1 MKLNVSIINLILFVF
16 LSNLALADETNY
28 FWHSDNCPVKTKW
41 FDDFEEPLTLD
52 QKFGPGTQ
60 KMTRCLSQTKNVKVV
75 YQLDRSCQDKQC
87 TRPYAL
93 KKITNHINDY
103 EITHGMT
110 ADDYKMIVLVSEKGW
125 KLVLDN
131 QATKKHSAN
140 NPFQAQMEKL
150 VNHPS
155 VKVLFCQNTAH
166 AKGVVKA
173 NMINGIGF
181 VTAGI
186 SALVD
191 LQAEGYI
198 YIQP

>member
-16 LSNLALADETNY
+16 LSNIALADEAND

-41 FDDFEEPLTLD
+41 VDDFEEPLTLD
-52 QKFGPGTQ
+52 QKFGTGTQ
-60 KMTRCLSQTKNVKVV
+60 KMTRCLGKTKDVKIV
-75 YQLDRSCQDKQC
+75 YPLNQSCQDDQC

-93 KKITNHINDY
+93 GKIKNHINDY

-110 ADDYKMIVLVSEKGW
+110 ADDYKMVVVVYGKGW
-125 KLVLDN
+125 KLVLNN
-131 QATKKHSAN
+131 QAIEKHSAN
-140 NPFQAQMEKL
+140 NPFQSQMEKL

-155 VKVLFCQNTAH
+155 VKVLFCQNTAY
-166 AKGVVKA
+166 ATSVVKA
-173 NMINGIGF
+173 NMIKGIGF
-181 VTAGI
+181 ATAGL
-186 SALVD
+186 SAITD